1 MDQGG
6 VGMISGQEFIK
17 RFEAYCP
24 LWLAEEGDPVG
35 LHVGTLNKPLERVMM
50 TLDVRPEVVAE
61 AIEKKIDLIIAKHPP
76 IFRPLN
82 RLLTDDP
89 QQKMLMDLV
98 KHDIAVYAAHTNM
111 DIIEDGLN
119 DWFCELLEVEPDT
132 YLKQTHQ
139 VKMKKLAVFTPV
151 ESAPALRKALGKA
164 GAGQQGNYQNTSYS
178 LIGTGRFTPQQA
190 AHPAIGE
197 IGKEEQVQEAK
208 IEVIFP
214 ETIENKV
221 LSAMIAAHPYE
232 EPAHD
237 LYALDNLPK
246 TYGIGRVGNLA
257 EPLSLDQFVERV
269 KERFG
274 LTALRLVSFPGAP
287 EKIQRIAICG
297 GSGQSFYSDALRH
310 QADVYITGDISYHFA
325 HDMQAN
331 GLIGIDPGH
340 NIEKEC
346 IPRFIEKFNQWKA
359 EENWAVTFVPS
370 TTSTNPFDYR

>member
-1 MDQGG
+1 
-6 VGMISGQEFIK
+6 MISGQEFIK

-50 TLDVRPEVVAE
+50 TLDVRPEVVTE

-214 ETIENKV
+214 ETIEKKV

-232 EPAHD
+232 EPAYD

-257 EPLSLDQFVERV
+257 EPLSIDQFVARV

-274 LTALRLVSFPGAP
+274 LTALRVVSFPNAP
-287 EKIQRIAICG
+287 EKFSESPFVA
-297 GSGQSFYSDALRH
+297 A
-310 QADVYITGDISYHFA
+310 VV
-325 HDMQAN
+325 N
-331 GLIGIDPGH
+331 
-340 NIEKEC
+340 
-346 IPRFIEKFNQWKA
+346 RFIRMPYAIKRICTSLA
-359 EENWAVTFVPS
+359 ISVTISPM
-370 TTSTNPFDYR
+370 TCKPMG

>member
-1 MDQGG
+1 M
-6 VGMISGQEFIK
+6 
-17 RFEAYCP
+17 
-24 LWLAEEGDPVG
+24 
-35 LHVGTLNKPLERVMM
+35 
-50 TLDVRPEVVAE
+50 
-61 AIEKKIDLIIAKHPP
+61 
-76 IFRPLN
+76 
-82 RLLTDDP
+82 
-89 QQKMLMDLV
+89 
-98 KHDIAVYAAHTNM
+98 
-111 DIIEDGLN
+111 
-119 DWFCELLEVEPDT
+119 
-132 YLKQTHQ
+132 
-139 VKMKKLAVFTPV
+139 
-151 ESAPALRKALGKA
+151 
-164 GAGQQGNYQNTSYS
+164 
-178 LIGTGRFTPQQA
+178 IGTGRFTPQQA

-197 IGKEEQVQEAK
+197 IGKEEKVQEAK

-214 ETIENKV
+214 ETIEKKV

-232 EPAHD
+232 EPAYD

-257 EPLSLDQFVERV
+257 EPLSIDQFVARV

-274 LTALRLVSFPGAP
+274 LTALRVVSFPNAP